1 MTNWMTKRKLAI
13 CIKIFKALI
22 KTYMHLVPLENLTK
36 TVVWKI
42 INTNIHANI
51 FILRF
56 LETNLWH
63 LFGFVSL
70 ILTRKYEWIINNDSY
85 LSNGKYIC
93 IFTYVHHILW
103 YMYVSRI
110 YIMCAYVW
118 CTIHKTSYIEWTFYL
133 IKKIIK

>member
-1 MTNWMTKRKLAI
+1 MTNWMTKRKLVI

-22 KTYMHLVPLENLTK
+22 KTYMHLIPQENLTK
-36 TVVWKI
+36 TIVWKI
-42 INTNIHANI
+42 INTNIRANI

-70 ILTRKYEWIINNDSY
+70 LLTRKYEWIINNNSY

-93 IFTYVHHILW
+93 IFTYVYHILW

-118 CTIHKTSYIEWTFYL
+118 LQFTRLATLSELFI
-133 IKKIIK
+133 